1 MPRIKVVPTKSN
13 LLRLK
18 RDLTFAQEGYN
29 LLEQKRQVLVVELMA
44 LIDDTVEA
52 QEKMAQELQR
62 AFYALQKAV
71 LTMGKNEVKSLA
83 NAVQIQSDVNIHMLK
98 VMGVAVPKVDVRITD
113 TAPYYSP
120 GATSFWADETIQ
132 RFKQVLTDMGRLAE
146 LRVSLLRLAQEV
158 RKTVRRTN
166 ALEKIAIPDYKDSI
180 KFIEDSLE
188 ENERGTFAMLKL
200 VKERLEKKKG

>member
-18 RDLTFAQEGYN
+18 RDLTFAQEGYD

-44 LIDDTVEA
+44 LIDDTVET

-120 GATSFWADETIQ
+120 GATSFWVDETIQ

-188 ENERGTFAMLKL
+188 ESERGTFAMLKL

>member
-1 MPRIKVVPTKSN
+1 

-18 RDLTFAQEGYN
+18 RDLTFAQEGYD

-44 LIDDTVEA
+44 LIDDTIEA

-188 ENERGTFAMLKL
+188 ESERGTFAMLKL